1 MATTSQRSHGAFLLV
16 VVLVTLG
23 SVGAALGP
31 GAVAT
36 APNSTQSPQTHTL
49 VISSTGQPTSYTL
62 TVSGSLTAETTEAV
76 DSVQGRSVTGRVGG
90 VPWQDTSNDTRD
102 VIQFTGRITD
112 FQSHGSGLRL
122 RLDGKRIKPAS
133 LRSTPQPTPTRS
145 PRSTIAHS
153 SPPSVSPSLTATPVS
168 TPSSSVSSDTASPPE
183 TGDGSL
189 SEIGLLGTIM
199 AGVVGLLAIGGIG
212 MLLFLRRQP

>member
-1 MATTSQRSHGAFLLV
+1 MASISCLSPGVLLLF

-31 GAVAT
+31 GAVAA

-49 VISSTGQPTSYTL
+49 VLSSTGQPTSYTL

-90 VPWQDTSNDTRD
+90 IPWQKTSNDTRD

-112 FQSHGSGLRL
+112 FQVHGSGLRL
-122 RLDGKRIKPAS
+122 RLDGKQVRPAS
-133 LRSTPQPTPTRS
+133 LRSTPQPTPTQT
-145 PRSTIAHS
+145 PPSTTAR
-153 SPPSVSPSLTATPVS
+153 SPPSATPSPTATPVPTTS
-168 TPSSSVSSDTASPPE
+168 VSDTSVSSSSPE
-183 TGDGSL
+183 SNAGEHSL
-189 SEIGLLGTIM
+189 EFGLLGTIM

-212 MLLFLRRQP
+212 VLLSLRRRP